1 MMCEFAKYM
10 TPIYEFWIKIMQAIF
25 AINPYCAGTEL
36 TRFN

>member
-25 AINPYCAGTEL
+25 AIKTL
-36 TRFN
+36 TVRGPS